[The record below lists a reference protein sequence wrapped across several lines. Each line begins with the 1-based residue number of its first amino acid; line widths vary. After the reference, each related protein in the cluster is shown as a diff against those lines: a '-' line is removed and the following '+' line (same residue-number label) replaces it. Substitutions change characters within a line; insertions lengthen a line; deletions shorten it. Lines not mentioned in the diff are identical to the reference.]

1 MANAFSIPSVLSC
14 EKKLVSSDA
23 RFYGTQWDL
32 RHNEGNQTAL
42 KLTEKSVRG
51 TISNRI
57 KQKDVLKLDAE
68 LSVANLQTVDACS
81 LSQNQDTLK
90 VCFTLKVLSGL
101 QTPSACNNEEFRKV
115 FHNQV
120 EAYLNRTHCKELARR
135 YAENIA
141 NARFL
146 WRNRIGANNIEV
158 IAKVEDKEFTFDA
171 FQFSLNFD
179 SDSDSENPQLIEL
192 SELIAQAL
200 CGEKPFVLIN
210 VEAYAQVGQGQE
222 VYPSE
227 ELILDKG
234 QSKKSK
240 ILFSVDGIAAMHS
253 QKVGNAIRTIDTWY
267 PDYSN
272 FAIAIEPYGAVTT
285 LGKAYR
291 TPANKKD
298 FYTLL
303 DSYMK
308 GEKLSEADEHYVIAI
323 LIRGGVFGESKK

>member
-1 MANAFSIPSVLSC
+1 MANTFSIPSVLSC
-14 EKKLVSSDA
+14 EKKLVPSDA
-23 RFYGTQWDL
+23 RFYGTEWEH
-32 RHNEGNQTAL
+32 RHEESNQTPL
-42 KLTEKSVRG
+42 KLAEKSVRG

-57 KQKDVLKLDAE
+57 KQKDALKLDAE
-68 LSVANLQTVDACS
+68 VSVANLQTVDACS

-101 QTPSACNNEEFRKV
+101 QTPSACNNEEFRKA
-115 FHNQV
+115 FHDQV
-120 EAYLNRTHCKELARR
+120 VSYLNKTHCRQLARR
-135 YAENIA
+135 YAENIS

-158 IAKVEDKEFTFDA
+158 VTKVEGKEFTFDA
-171 FQFSLNFD
+171 FQFNLNF
-179 SDSDSENPQLIEL
+179 DSDSENPQLIEL

-210 VEAYAQVGQGQE
+210 VEAYAQVGQAQE

-298 FYTLL
+298 FYTLF
-303 DSYMK
+303 DSYIK
-308 GEKLSEADEHYVIAI
+308 GAKLSEEDEHYVIAV
-323 LIRGGVFGESKK
+323 LIRGGVFGDSKK

>member
-14 EKKLVSSDA
+14 EKKLVPSDA
-23 RFYGTQWDL
+23 RFYGTQWEH
-32 RHNEGNQTAL
+32 RHEEGNQTAL

-51 TISNRI
+51 TISNRT

-81 LSQNQDTLK
+81 LSEGQDTLK
-90 VCFTLKVLSGL
+90 VCFTLKVLSGV

-115 FHNQV
+115 FHQQV
-120 EAYLNRTHCKELARR
+120 ENYLNKTHCRELARR
-135 YAENIA
+135 YAENIS

-146 WRNRIGANNIEV
+146 WRNRIGANKIEV
-158 IAKVEDKEFTFDA
+158 IAKVEDKKFTFDA
-171 FQFSLNFD
+171 FQFGLNFD
-179 SDSDSENPQLIEL
+179 SDSENSQLTEL
-192 SELIAQAL
+192 SELIAQVL

-210 VEAYAQVGQGQE
+210 VEAYAQVGQAQE

-285 LGKAYR
+285 LGKAFR

-298 FYTLL
+298 FYTLF

-308 GEKLSEADEHYVIAI
+308 GAKLSEVDEHYVIAI
-323 LIRGGVFGESKK
+323 LIRGGVFGDSKK